1 MFPNLRLLLAGVS
14 ALFLVTLG
22 ALSLTF
28 SAPPGAK
35 RVASAT
41 FAPRGVLISRDDH
54 PEWEQFLHQAT
65 LRRAGE
71 LAKLRDLPDQPDA
84 DAVRLRLASLP
95 ADPQDHFPQDHLPED
110 AAELTSAPSA
120 TIPVGIGAASSAELP
135 VHHDEPLPPAE
146 PQQRI
151 EVSDPPTELILAVP
165 TIEPTAEPLI
175 VEQPAPIHQAVD
187 TPSIVAVIP
196 EPKQDA
202 EPDLALKS
210 DPRSEPV
217 SEPASNPV
225 SEPLAELDNAL
236 DSAPPLALAEVKL
249 PRERPTLLPATI
261 SKKSKATAKRKLRRT
276 VHARPSG
283 PITTTPSAST
293 NPVATLFGSNNN
305 NRTGSA
311 APR

>member
-54 PEWEQFLHQAT
+54 PEWEQFLHQAA
-65 LRRAGE
+65 LRRADE
-71 LAKLRDLPDQPDA
+71 LARLRDLPDQPDA

-95 ADPQDHFPQDHLPED
+95 ADPQDHFPQDHLTED
-110 AAELTSAPSA
+110 ADEMASAPGA

-135 VHHDEPLPPAE
+135 VDHDEPLPPPAE

-151 EVSDPPTELILAVP
+151 ELSEPPTELTTADPATEPAVKQF
-165 TIEPTAEPLI
+165 A
-175 VEQPAPIHQAVD
+175 VEQPAPIHEAVD
-187 TPSIVAVIP
+187 TPPVIAATAELKP
-196 EPKQDA
+196 DA
-202 EPDLALKS
+202 EPDVALKF
-210 DPRSEPV
+210 DPEPEPV
-217 SEPASNPV
+217 SEPVSSPV
-225 SEPLAELDNAL
+225 SEAMSEPNGAL
-236 DSAPPLALAEVKL
+236 DSTAPLALADVKL
-249 PRERPTLLPATI
+249 PRERPTPPAI
-261 SKKSKATAKRKLRRT
+261 SKKAKAMAKRKLRRT
-276 VHARPSG
+276 VRVRPSSQ
-283 PITTTPSAST
+283 ITTTQSAST

-305 NRTGSA
+305 RTGSA